1 MQHLPEPFISGRVAG
16 GLHRL
21 LILAQELGTLT
32 LRKTPEDHLRI
43 ARILLID
50 RLGGH
55 AAESTP
61 AT

>member
-1 MQHLPEPFISGRVAG
+1 MQHLPESFISGRVTG
-16 GLHRL
+16 GYRSL
-21 LILAQELGTLT
+21 LILAQELGTFL
-32 LRKTPEDHLRI
+32 LRQTPEDHLRI
-43 ARILLID
+43 AGILLID